1 MRKNRFVLL
10 TITAFLLAV
19 AFFVGRWDT
28 EPEEEPLFWVCLPD
42 SGEEISCWKHWE
54 GEYYLFLPS
63 GTELEE
69 LEIRTESD
77 NEIAIDGKP
86 LEGGRIPANL
96 TYEQR
101 YVVTIASGST
111 QKQSYITFFQAGAL
125 PVMYIDVASGNM
137 DYIHAKKGN
146 QETGNYRLYGEN
158 GEQLNN
164 GQISAINGRGNTTWY
179 SNKKSYS
186 LEMSEQAD
194 LLGMGSAQKWILLS
208 NSVDESGLRNKIAY
222 DLAKEVGMAYTP
234 EAQWVSLYLN
244 GEYAGLYLLTERNE
258 IHPNRVALGE
268 ESFLVSLEAESRLR
282 SRKRQFFKTNAEQA
296 LRIHSN
302 TLAEGEMERIWQQA
316 ENAILSPDGIDP
328 ETGASWEELIDV
340 ESWAQKY
347 LIEEMFGNVDAGYLS
362 QFFYYDK
369 TQGKLCAGPI
379 WDFDLSMGQI
389 EQNGNQVLFLERR
402 QVEDGITVEWFY
414 ALRQKEAFWSRVLE
428 LYEQVF
434 RPAFFTLLE
443 QKLDIYGE
451 KIEQSICC
459 DQFRWYSEASD
470 PVEMRGSIREYLT
483 ERLALLDSI
492 WLDKEPYCMV
502 RIDSGTDDQFKY
514 CVVKPGTC
522 LNALPEVQ
530 LNKTGLFEG
539 WYNERTGEPF
549 DITQPIYEDT
559 CISGKWKEKD
569 QKWPVVSVTMVVFS
583 GLLSGIVLAD
593 RSRRGVREHIWIGK
607 KRKNI
612 GMN

>member
-1 MRKNRFVLL
+1 M
-10 TITAFLLAV
+10 TAILLAV
-19 AFFVGRWDT
+19 AVWFGRADDT
-28 EPEEEPLFWVCLPD
+28 AAAEPLLRVRLTG
-42 SGEEISCWKHWE
+42 SGEIVNCWQKE
-54 GEYYLFLPS
+54 NGDYYLFLPS
-63 GTELEE
+63 GVSLSEVELLVEDDVALRLNGE
-69 LEIRTESD
+69 TLENGPMPDTVEMGVTYDVTWRSGEKEQCS
-77 NEIAIDGKP
+77 
-86 LEGGRIPANL
+86 RL
-96 TYEQR
+96 T
-101 YVVTIASGST
+101 VL
-111 QKQSYITFFQAGAL
+111 QSENV
-125 PVMYIDVASGNM
+125 PSMCIDVASGDM
-137 DYIHAKKGN
+137 AYIHAKKGN
-146 QETGNYRLYGEN
+146 KETGSLRLYGED
-158 GEQLNN
+158 GACLYSGQLD
-164 GQISAINGRGNTTWY
+164 GINGRGNTTWDCD
-179 SNKKSYS
+179 KKPYS
-186 LEMSEQAD
+186 LTLAESAD

-208 NSVDESGLRNKIAY
+208 NSVDKSGLRNKIAY